1 MTTKQL
7 MRGIKRAM
15 EQDQQPAAKRRK
27 TANKRAANQLI
38 TTNLPI
44 VPRSYS
50 TARAGGSTYIVKN
63 TEVLFAAAGAAT
75 TPYSVVTV
83 TYASPRVFSWAR
95 NLALAFG
102 KYRFKS
108 LKFHFKPTVGTDQ
121 SGYFAM
127 GFFTDPEDGTNWQT
141 GVSASAALTQ
151 LSQTRK
157 FVQGPLYHETSIT
170 LDRSDF
176 TSDWYYVDQTV
187 ADTSDSRL
195 SNSGSLGAITA
206 ANASL
211 GTSTAGVVYVEYEV
225 EFADPTAY
233 SHNT

>member
-15 EQDQQPAAKRRK
+15 EQDSQPVPKRRK
-27 TANKRAANQLI
+27 TAKKSAANQLI

-63 TEVLFAAAGAAT
+63 TEVLFAATGAAS

-141 GVSASAALTQ
+141 GVAASAALAQ

-176 TSDWYYVDQTV
+176 TSDWYFVDQTV
-187 ADTSDSRL
+187 SDTSDSRL
-195 SNSGSLGAITA
+195 SNSGSLGTITA
-206 ANASL
+206 SNASL